1 MCVSED
7 SRRMTA
13 RRASS
18 TGPAASRRSGN
29 RRSSRLFVGRGRE
42 LEELNEALEEA
53 AAGRGGVMIV
63 TGDPGIGKTRLL
75 AEVADQASAH
85 EWRVLTGRCWE
96 EGGAPAYW
104 PWVQV
109 VRATGGDFEE
119 IAAPPAGPAAGQA
132 DPESVRFAL
141 FDAVTRFLLDRAGER
156 PVLIVLEDLHA
167 ADEATLLLL
176 RFLGEAIASAPI
188 AVLCSYREGEPR
200 LRELG
205 SLFAGLARIGRR
217 LPLRGLSPQEVEAYV
232 ADVVGESATPSLAVR
247 LHSITGGN
255 PFFLGELIRAVDAD
269 ELSGWAGA
277 GDADPAWRIPEEV
290 RAVIRRRID
299 HLSPEASSLLQLAAV
314 GGRELDRGVLER
326 MSGLGASR
334 LVDALGEA
342 LEAGVLVEDA
352 DGRRQTFAHEL
363 VRETLY
369 GDLSAR
375 RRSEL
380 HLRMGEVLEE
390 LGRGD
395 LDRRL
400 SEIAHHLALAAPL
413 GDMQKAIAHLEQA
426 GDRAVM
432 LLAYEEAARH
442 FGRALQLLGT
452 DVEGADRRR
461 CDLLLRLGDARWRA
475 GDVGAARSS
484 FEDATVVARRLGEGE
499 LLARAA
505 LGYVTALGGFLLYAR
520 FEVGA
525 TGAGLLE
532 EALAALPDGDSPLR
546 VSLLSRLAL
555 ELYSANEPVE
565 RRAAVSNEAV
575 ELARRIGDPRALV
588 TAFHAR
594 HWTLTVPELVLE
606 RLEHTEEMLE
616 AAEQIADREMQ
627 FLAHNARFHC
637 FLELGDGSALD
648 REIEA
653 MTRIADLIRQP
664 SYLWHTTCLRAVRAI
679 LDGRYADAEELA
691 ATALQFGRLRQSEYP
706 AYVFQYAQ
714 LFAIRWAQG
723 RLGELWPSI
732 RAHGDLFPWI
742 PRWRDALVAAELG
755 DQRTARAEVE
765 RCARGGFADLPR
777 DGLWLLHLCALAE
790 CCVLIGDEE
799 RGRLLYEL
807 LLPHGDRNAVSYT
820 QQPFGPV
827 ALRLGMLAS
836 MSGHWQDAERHFGSA
851 RERCEVLGARGILP
865 RVLYEHARM
874 LIARAGAGDEQ
885 PAAAYLEEAA
895 ASSEELGLPGL
906 LERIVA
912 LRRAHRAAEPP
923 VYALFR
929 REGEI
934 WTIGYEGSVFRL
946 RDVKGLRYIAFL
958 LGSPGRETHA
968 VELAQAV
975 EGSSEHTR
983 AGGPPGPA
991 LDAQAKDAYRRRLAD
1006 LGEELEEARGW
1017 GDLERIARAEAE
1029 IDALTEQLAQALG
1042 LGGRDRPG
1050 ASPAERARVS
1060 VTKAIRSAIRTIE
1073 RHSPALGNHLAVS
1086 IHTGQFCSYAPP
1098 GELPP
1103 PWRL

>member
-1 MCVSED
+1 
-7 SRRMTA
+7 MTA
-13 RRASS
+13 RQSS
-18 TGPAASRRSGN
+18 SRRAATSGPLGS
-29 RRSSRLFVGRGRE
+29 RRSSRPFVGRGRE
-42 LEELNEALEEA
+42 LEELQEALEEA

-63 TGDPGIGKTRLL
+63 TGDAGIGKTRLL
-75 AEVADQASAH
+75 TEVADQAAAR
-85 EWRVLTGRCWE
+85 EWAVLTGRCWE

-104 PWVQV
+104 PWIQV
-109 VRATGGDFEE
+109 VRAAGGDFEE
-119 IAAPPAGPAAGQA
+119 IAAPSAGSAVEQA

-167 ADEATLLLL
+167 ADEASLLLL

-188 AVLCSYREGEPR
+188 AVLCSYRDGEPR
-200 LRELG
+200 VRELA
-205 SLFAGLARIGRR
+205 SLFAGLVRIGRR
-217 LPLRGLSPQEVEAYV
+217 LPLRGLSQQEVEAYV
-232 ADVVGESATPSLAVR
+232 ARVVGEEGTPSLATR

-269 ELSGWAGA
+269 ELSGWASA
-277 GDADPAWRIPEEV
+277 GNADPTWRIPEEV
-290 RAVIRRRID
+290 RVVIRRRID
-299 HLSPEASSLLQLAAV
+299 RLSSEASSVLQLAAV
-314 GGRELDRGVLER
+314 SGRELDLGVLEA
-326 MSGLGASR
+326 MSRLSPSR

-342 LEAGVLVEDA
+342 LDAGVLVEDA
-352 DGRRQTFAHEL
+352 DGQRQAFAHEL

-369 GDLSAR
+369 VDLSAR
-375 RRSEL
+375 RRAEL
-380 HLRMGEVLEE
+380 HLQMGGVLEE

-395 LDRRL
+395 PDRRL

-413 GDMQKAIAHLEQA
+413 GDMQKAIVYLEKA

-442 FGRALQLLGT
+442 YARGLQLLGT
-452 DVEGADRRR
+452 DPEGADRRR
-461 CDLLLRLGDARWRA
+461 CDLLLRLGDAQWRA

-525 TGAGLLE
+525 TGADLLA
-532 EALAALPDGDSPLR
+532 EALAALPERDSSLR
-546 VSLLSRLAL
+546 VILLSRLAL
-555 ELYSANEPVE
+555 ELYSANEPIE
-565 RRAAVSNEAV
+565 RRATVSNEAV
-575 ELARRIGDPRALV
+575 EVARRIGDLRALV

-594 HWTLTVPELVLE
+594 HWTLTVPERVLE
-606 RLEHTEEMLE
+606 RLEHTEEMLA
-616 AAEQIADREMQ
+616 AAEQIADREME

-637 FLELGDGSALD
+637 FLELGDGPALD

-653 MTRIADLIRQP
+653 MAEIADLIRQP
-664 SYLWHTTCLRAVRAI
+664 SYLWHTVCLRVVRAI
-679 LDGRYADAEELA
+679 LDARYADAEELA
-691 ATALQFGRLRQSEYP
+691 ATALQLGRLRQSEYP
-706 AYVFQYAQ
+706 TYVFQYAQ

-723 RLGELWPSI
+723 RLREFWPSI

-755 DQRTARAEVE
+755 DQRAARAEVE
-765 RCARGGFADLPR
+765 RHARSGFADMPR

-790 CCVLIGDEE
+790 ACILIGDER

-836 MSGHWQDAERHFGSA
+836 MSGQWEDAERHFVSA
-851 RERCEVLGARGILP
+851 RERCEALGARGVLP

-874 LIARAGAGDEQ
+874 LIARAGTGDEQ
-885 PAAAYLEEAA
+885 MAAAHLEEAA
-895 ASSEELGLPGL
+895 ALGEELGLPGL

-912 LRRAHRAAEPP
+912 LRDAPPAAVTPDP
-923 VYALFR
+923 ALFR

-934 WTIGYEGSVFRL
+934 WTIGYEGEMFRL

-975 EGSSEHTR
+975 EGLTEHIR
-983 AGGPPGPA
+983 ADGPPGPA
-991 LDAQAKDAYRRRLAD
+991 LDAQAKDAYRRRLEE

-1017 GDLERIARAEAE
+1017 GDPERVARAEVE
-1029 IDALTEQLAQALG
+1029 IDALTEQLVQALG
-1042 LGGRDRPG
+1042 LGGRDRAG

-1060 VTKAIRSAIRTIE
+1060 VTKAIRSAIKTIE
-1073 RHSPALGNHLAVS
+1073 RHSSALGKHLTVS
-1086 IHTGQFCSYAPP
+1086 IRTGQFCSYAPP

-1103 PWRL
+1103 RWRL